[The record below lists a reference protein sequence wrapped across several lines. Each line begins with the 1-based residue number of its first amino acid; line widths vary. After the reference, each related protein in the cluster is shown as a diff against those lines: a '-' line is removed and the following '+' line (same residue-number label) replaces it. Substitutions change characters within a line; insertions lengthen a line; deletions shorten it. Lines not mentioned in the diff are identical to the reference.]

1 MGTPL
6 PNGPSA
12 SFWLSSSS
20 SPNPLPSLGDRTCLL
35 LWSPCWDPWLSQG
48 RTGTP
53 TSALEPPPVLLC
65 ISMGECQL
73 PSCPQFVCVE
83 CLVTASVDMFPSQ
96 LRKSG
101 RRELLILAIAVVCYL
116 IGLFLVTEVSVGGG
130 VACRM
135 GSRVREP
142 GATPSLSATWGC

>member
-1 MGTPL
+1 MALQPPSGYPAQAALTHSPALGTEHVSCS
-6 PNGPSA
+6 GPHVGT
-12 SFWLSSSS
+12 
-20 SPNPLPSLGDRTCLL
+20 LGCPRAGLV
-35 LWSPCWDPWLSQG
+35 P
-48 RTGTP
+48 P

-116 IGLFLVTEVSVGGG
+116 IGLFLVTEVSVWGG